1 MLPIAMHAV
10 PFIVCAYLS
19 PVLDNPTP
27 SKTVESFVEAFGRA
41 DAIAMRKCLM
51 ISTPSSRTDQFI
63 AKRGFGIMLSEL
75 KIDESSIEGEIAR
88 VNVSYRFT
96 IKAASETVTEKVTCM
111 RQDGE
116 WKVISGDKI
125 VGVVA
130 AVAGGNTLAL
140 DAFETGRA
148 KGREA
153 SCLSNGK
160 QLAVAVM
167 LYSQDNDEV
176 FPSQSWVQKIEPY
189 HKNNSVLACPLDSA
203 GTITYSINTA
213 VAGKSLMKVSKPAET
228 VLLYE
233 GRNGKLTFR
242 HNGKA
247 MVAFAD
253 GHCKMVDTNQATRL
267 VWTLND
273 KPSKGSS
280 SRSEPRPKRR

>member
-1 MLPIAMHAV
+1 MLPISLLTV
-10 PFIVCAYLS
+10 PFLVCAYLS
-19 PVLDNPTP
+19 PVLDNSTP
-27 SKTVESFVEAFGRA
+27 SKAVETFLEAYGRA
-41 DAIAMRKCLM
+41 DAAAMRKCLM
-51 ISTPSSRTDQFI
+51 ISTPSDKTDQFI
-63 AKRGFGIMLSEL
+63 AKRGFGVTISEV
-75 KIDESSIEGEIAR
+75 KFDEASTADEIAR
-88 VNVSYRFT
+88 INVTYSFASR
-96 IKAASETVTEKVTCM
+96 AVSETLTENVTCI

-116 WKVISGDKI
+116 WKVISGEKI
-125 VGVVA
+125 IGALA

-140 DAFETGRA
+140 DAFETSRA
-148 KGREA
+148 KAQEA

-160 QLAVAVM
+160 QLVLSVLM
-167 LYSQDNDEV
+167 YSQDNDEV

-189 HKNNSVLACPLDSA
+189 HRNDSILACPLDSV

-233 GRNGKLTFR
+233 GRNGKLSFR

-247 MVAFAD
+247 MIAFAD
-253 GHCKMVDTNQATRL
+253 GHCKMVDTKQATRL